1 MVKLRQNFP
10 SKYKKPEDSPGFLLW
25 QVTNSWQRLMRR
37 VLKEIGLTHVQFVL
51 LTAVEWLNNAKIPA
65 TQKEVSRF
73 ANTDVMMTSQVI
85 RALERKGLIIRAE
98 HPTDT
103 RAYLLQVTSQGHQL
117 DLKALELVEFADEN
131 FFKALRSDLAHFVQM
146 LKTLKGSR

>member
-85 RALERKGLIIRAE
+85 RALERKGLIIRIRMDRN
-98 HPTDT
+98 H
-103 RAYLLQVTSQGHQL
+103 
-117 DLKALELVEFADEN
+117 EFIGLGMN
-131 FFKALRSDLAHFVQM
+131 FFLIFLAKF
-146 LKTLKGSR
+146 KF

>member
-1 MVKLRQNFP
+1 MIKLKQNFP
-10 SKYKKPEDSPGFLLW
+10 PKYEKPEDSPGFLLW
-25 QVTNSWQRLMRR
+25 QVTNSWQRLIRQ

-51 LTAVEWLNNAKIPA
+51 LTAVEWLNNSKIPA

-98 HPTDT
+98 HPEDT
-103 RAYLLQVTSQGHQL
+103 RAYFLQMTSQGHQL
-117 DLKALELVEFADEN
+117 DLKALELVEAADEN
-131 FFKALRSDLAHFVQM
+131 FFKVLRSDQTHFVQM
-146 LKTLKGSR
+146 LKMLKGSR